1 MNQASRQVGF
11 IGLGHMGIPMSRRLL
26 AAGHNVV
33 GYDPNTAAIQ
43 RAGDAGI
50 SVAAELVDVTRDANV
65 LILMLPNSAV
75 VEKVLLEDDLLKHL
89 PTGSVVIDMGSSK
102 PSSTKKLAGLAA
114 AQGIGYV
121 DAPVSGGVAGAEAGT
136 LTIMVGGADADVEQV
151 RELLALVGAKV
162 THLGAAGAGHALKA
176 LNNLMSATHLLVSS
190 EALIVGQEFGLDIN
204 VMLDAVNSSSGRSG
218 STEVKWP
225 KFIVPGTFDSGFG
238 LSLMLKDLRIA
249 VELARESGLPS
260 RLGEAAVA
268 LWAAA
273 ETALPPGSDHTRI
286 ATWVAETAT
295 QNIVIL
301 PSSSDSQT
309 VL

>member
-26 AAGHNVV
+26 AAGHHVI
-33 GYDPNTAAIQ
+33 GYDPDTAAIQ

-102 PSSTKKLAGLAA
+102 PSSTKRLAYLAA

-136 LTIMVGGADADVEQV
+136 LTIMVGGADADVEPV
-151 RELLALVGAKV
+151 RELLALIGAKV

-225 KFIVPGTFDSGFG
+225 KFVVPGTFDSGFG

-268 LWAAA
+268 LWAEA

-301 PSSSDSQT
+301 PRSSDNQT
-309 VL
+309 VR